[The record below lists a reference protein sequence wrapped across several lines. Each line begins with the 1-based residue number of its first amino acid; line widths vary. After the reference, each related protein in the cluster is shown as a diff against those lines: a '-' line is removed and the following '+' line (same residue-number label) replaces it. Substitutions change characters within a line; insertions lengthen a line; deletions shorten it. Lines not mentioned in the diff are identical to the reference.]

1 MPARKLAI
9 GLAHVFHWTN
19 ADGLLAANPLLAV
32 DWPAGAVSY
41 PLTLS
46 RQVDS
51 VTAIS
56 ADRRTLTAT
65 WGGSGSPT
73 TAISGDQ
80 PAAVVLQSIGL
91 VGASLRVVRIVSDDG
106 ITGTLE
112 LAEPVPHPVALGV
125 NPANLHWLQRIALI
139 PSVDLPATP
148 TRNIRWTVDYEAR
161 DAFNVEPLQCLR
173 DRDVLHV
180 VAMAF
185 ATGLTDAQLLEVV
198 PDLKARP
205 SGQGSWRAQRE
216 AALDELIGMVRKR
229 IAPRVEDVLPGRAF
243 ANAHAYLTAAR
254 ILDGRL
260 SAGPDL
266 SAQATYLRGLAVDM
280 VEQQLALI
288 DWQDVNINGEVDSGE
303 TDAGARSS
311 AALSSIASTYTM
323 QSAIDYIDDG
333 APFPVQRVRVTD
345 ER

>member
-19 ADGLLAANPLLAV
+19 ADGLLPANPLLAV
-32 DWPAGAVSY
+32 DWPTGALSY

-65 WGGSGSPT
+65 WGASGSPT
-73 TAISGDQ
+73 AAISGDQ
-80 PAAVVLQSIGL
+80 PAAVVLQAIGI
-91 VGASLRVVRIVSDDG
+91 VGASLRVVRVVSNDG

-112 LAEPVPHPVALGV
+112 LAEPVPHHVTLLPV
-125 NPANLHWLQRIALI
+125 NLHWLQFTALI

-148 TRNIRWTVDYEAR
+148 TRNIRWTVDYEVR
-161 DAFNVEPLQCLR
+161 DAFSIETLQYLR

-216 AALDELIGMVRKR
+216 AALDELIGILRKR

-266 SAQATYLRGLAVDM
+266 TTQATYLRGLAVEM

-288 DWQDVNINGEVDSGE
+288 DWQDLNINGEVDSGE
-303 TDAGARSS
+303 TGAGARTS
-311 AALSSIASTYTM
+311 AVLSSIASTYTM
-323 QSAIDYIDDG
+323 PSAIDYVDDG
-333 APFPVQRVRVTD
+333 APFPVQRVRITD
-345 ER
+345 DR

>member
-19 ADGLLAANPLLAV
+19 GDGLLPANPLLTV
-32 DWPAGAVSY
+32 DWPAGALSY

-65 WGGSGSPT
+65 WGASGSPT
-73 TAISGDQ
+73 SAISGDQ
-80 PAAVVLQSIGL
+80 PAAVVLQAIGI
-91 VGASLRVVRIVSDDG
+91 VGASLRVVRVVTNDG

-112 LAEPVPHPVALGV
+112 LAEPVPHHVTLLPV
-125 NPANLHWLQRIALI
+125 NLHWLQFTALI

-148 TRNIRWTVDYEAR
+148 TRSIRWTIDYEVR
-161 DAFNVEPLQCLR
+161 DAFSIETLQYLR

-216 AALDELIGMVRKR
+216 AALEALVGEHQLEL
-229 IAPRVEDVLPGRAF
+229 GR
-243 ANAHAYLTAAR
+243 H
-254 ILDGRL
+254 
-260 SAGPDL
+260 
-266 SAQATYLRGLAVDM
+266 
-280 VEQQLALI
+280 
-288 DWQDVNINGEVDSGE
+288 GEF
-303 TDAGARSS
+303 
-311 AALSSIASTYTM
+311 
-323 QSAIDYIDDG
+323 Q
-333 APFPVQRVRVTD
+333 
-345 ER
+345 